1 MASEM
6 ENEAGSG
13 NITEVLEREFER
25 NKDSVVE
32 MLIKNCMH
40 VDTSIPRV
48 VRGKF
53 DEEMTGTA

>member
-1 MASEM
+1 MAAEM
-6 ENEAGSG
+6 ESEAGSG

-32 MLIKNCMH
+32 MLIKNCMT

-53 DEEMTGTA
+53 DEEITGTQ